1 MCHLVKPSCWKL
13 PVFAIALWVQAATG
27 LWATIT
33 PVVRPDRS
41 SAGLTPAFEGRAL
54 GMYNEAINYLEQV
67 PLAAQV
73 ITWLQRSSVNYKV
86 ELVDADNPD
95 ASSAPNEF
103 NPAHNVLRW
112 EPQTALEWKGS
123 FYSHHAHSAAIG
135 LLHELGH
142 AYHKDVNAAEF
153 FRSSRSNFQG
163 EWDNPE
169 EKRTILEIENP
180 VAKAL
185 GESERFFHDSMGFY
199 GAKRFAAV
207 TPTSIQPA
215 QKPAIFTPVPGRDC
229 SQDERLGRLLN
240 ERIRSS
246 PGRRH
251 AEPARAG

>member
-41 SAGLTPAFEGRAL
+41 SARLTPAFEGRAL

-86 ELVDADNPD
+86 ELVDA
-95 ASSAPNEF
+95 
-103 NPAHNVLRW
+103 
-112 EPQTALEWKGS
+112 
-123 FYSHHAHSAAIG
+123 
-135 LLHELGH
+135 
-142 AYHKDVNAAEF
+142 
-153 FRSSRSNFQG
+153 
-163 EWDNPE
+163 DNPE